1 MSGESVCRTFT
12 VGKHHHLTLVADTWG
27 DPAAEPILFAHGGGQ
42 TRHAWGQTARLL
54 AEQGFYTLALDLRG
68 HGDSSWDPGED
79 YSFQDYA
86 ADLQSVADQLGRKP
100 MAVGASLG
108 GISSLI
114 AHHVSRHQLFS
125 KIVLVDITPRV
136 ELSGLGRIRDFML
149 EHAETGFASPQEAA
163 EYVAAY
169 TPNRRRGANAEGLKK
184 NLRLGADG
192 RYRWHWD
199 PKFFAARPDQKRAG
213 HARFELM
220 EEAARA
226 LTIPALLVR
235 GRISDLVSPEGA
247 REFLELVPH
256 ARFVDIEEAGHMVAG
271 DKNDIFSGAVIE
283 FLCTASRKSRTGA

>member
-1 MSGESVCRTFT
+1 MNGDVVRREFT
-12 VGKHHHLTLVADTWG
+12 VGKHNHLTLVADTWG
-27 DPAAEPILFAHGGGQ
+27 DPDAEPVLFAHGGGQ
-42 TRHAWGQTARLL
+42 TRHAWGQTACLL

-68 HGDSSWDPGED
+68 HGDSSWDPDAD

-86 ADLQSVADQLGRKP
+86 ADLKCVAEQLGGKP

-114 AHHVSRHQLFS
+114 AHHATGQQLFS

-136 ELSGLGRIRDFML
+136 ELRGLGRIRDFML
-149 EHAETGFASPQEAA
+149 ERAETGFASLQEAA

-169 TPNRRRGANAEGLKK
+169 TPNRTRSANTDGLKK

-199 PKFFAARPDQKRAG
+199 PKFFATRPDQQRQG
-213 HARFELM
+213 HARFESM
-220 EEAARA
+220 EQAARA

-256 ARFVDIEEAGHMVAG
+256 ARFVDVGEAGHMVAG
-271 DKNDIFSGAVIE
+271 DKNDVFSSAVIE
-283 FLCTASRKSRTGA
+283 FLSAAI